1 MAPTGD
7 EPLVFPA
14 ALECRK
20 HAERLSPQRLQ
31 LRLASPEFGGIAANL
46 RCPPNRGNCEPV
58 SGKRLAAIVRSPA
71 LEGQARLFFADL
83 RWPRERPRL
92 NAFCRNAPAVRFML
106 FTTALIGDLLFASLL
121 SSPSSSFVHGRR
133 PALFSAFFAIS
144 LSPFPPSCPSSQ
156 CQFYTAIFFL

>member
-46 RCPPNRGNCEPV
+46 RCPSLAGTVSRYPENRF
-58 SGKRLAAIVRSPA
+58 SAIVRSAA

-92 NAFCRNAPAVRFML
+92 NAFCRSAPAVRFMP
-106 FTTALIGDLLFASLL
+106 FTTALMGDLLFEWLL
-121 SSPSSSFVHGRR
+121 SSRSSSFVHGRR
-133 PALFSAFFAIS
+133 TARFFAFFAIS
-144 LSPFPPSCPSSQ
+144 LSMFAELTLQPMPVLQ
-156 CQFYTAIFFL
+156 RI